1 MIVKKIYHQGYEV
14 KKILDSYGNIVFQK
28 TAEMT
33 NDIKFHTKSSVNSVN
48 YFTVYYTDSTQKDMK
63 YSEPNKEYVFPIP
76 TDKTVRMINFGT
88 SNIDEV
94 TVSCKI
100 KLSSDLFNSKPSTI
114 RLLSCDSTES
124 KNLTNSFK
132 YMDSPQKLL
141 EIRNLDAMNATGMTS
156 LFTDSYNIQ
165 KIVMRDL
172 NVSKV
177 TDMAYM
183 FNKCSGATTIDIANW
198 DTSSVTNL
206 SNAFY
211 YCQKVTALDLSSWN
225 TSNVTNM
232 KLLFA
237 YCNSLTSLDLSGW
250 DTSNVTDMY
259 SMFTNCGNIKSL
271 DLSSW
276 RPTSVSNMGSMFEWC
291 SGLISLNLSGWGK
304 LDKYCEL
311 SYMFKKC
318 SSLTSLDIS
327 GWDMSDCQFR
337 YMNYVFYG
345 CESLKTIRMV
355 GCNSSTISKINSLLS
370 DAKISGQV
378 TIITE

>member
-1 MIVKKIYHQGYEV
+1 MIVQKIYHQGEEV
-14 KKILDSYGNIVFQK
+14 NKILDSYGNIVFQK

-76 TDKTVRMINFGT
+76 TDKTVNNINFGT

-100 KLSSDLFNSKPSTI
+100 KLSSGLFNSKPSTI
-114 RLLSCDSTES
+114 RLLTCDATKST
-124 KNLTNSFK
+124 NLTNSFQH
-132 YMDSPQKLL
+132 MVSPHLV
-141 EIRNLDAMNATGMTS
+141 EIRNLDARNATGMTS

-177 TDMAYM
+177 TDMSYM

-198 DTSSVTNL
+198 NTSSVTNL

-225 TSNVTNM
+225 TSNVTSM
-232 KLLFA
+232 TSMFES
-237 YCNSLTSLDLSGW
+237 CTSLTSLDLSGL
-250 DTSNVTDMY
+250 DMTNVNNINNMFRYCSGLASLNLSGWRPTNVNNMY
-259 SMFTNCGNIKSL
+259 SMFDG
-271 DLSSW
+271 
-276 RPTSVSNMGSMFEWC
+276 C
-291 SGLISLNLSGWGK
+291 SGLISLDLSGWGK

-311 SYMFKKC
+311 SHMFRNC

-327 GWDMSDCQFR
+327 GWDISDCQWR
-337 YMNYVFYG
+337 YMKYVFNG
-345 CESLKTIRMV
+345 CKSLKTIRMV
-355 GCNSSTISKINSLLS
+355 GCNSSTISKIKSLLS

>member
-1 MIVKKIYHQGYEV
+1 MIVKKIYNQGEEV

-33 NDIKFHTKSSVNSVN
+33 NDIKFHTKSSVDGVK
-48 YFTVYYTDSTQKDMK
+48 YFTVNYTDSTQKDMK
-63 YSEPNKEYVFPIP
+63 YSEPNKEYTFPIP

-88 SNIDEV
+88 SYIDEV
-94 TVSCKI
+94 IVSCKI
-100 KLSSDLFNSKPSTI
+100 NLSSELFNSKPSTI
-114 RLLSCDSTES
+114 RLLSCDATES
-124 KNLTNSFK
+124 RDLTQSFK

-141 EIRNLDAMNATGMTS
+141 EIRNLDARNATRMS
-156 LFTDSYNIQ
+156 NLFGESYKIQ
-165 KIVMRDL
+165 QIVMRDL

-177 TDMAYM
+177 TDMASM

-225 TSNVTNM
+225 TSNVTGM
-232 KLLFA
+232 TSMFES
-237 YCNSLTSLDLSGW
+237 CTSLTSLDLSNF
-250 DTSNVTDMY
+250 NV
-259 SMFTNCGNIKSL
+259 SKVRNINHMFSYCSGLASL

-276 RPTSVSNMGSMFEWC
+276 IPTMVSNMGNMFDGC
-291 SGLISLNLSGWGK
+291 SGLISLDLSGWGK

-311 SYMFKKC
+311 SYMFRNC

-327 GWDMSDCQFR
+327 GWDISSIEWR
-337 YMNYVFYG
+337 YMKYVFNG
-345 CESLKTIRMV
+345 CKSLKTIRMV

-370 DAKISGQV
+370 DANISGQV

>member
-1 MIVKKIYHQGYEV
+1 MIVQKIYHQGEEV

-33 NDIKFHTKSSVNSVN
+33 NDIKFNTKSSVDGVK
-48 YFTVYYTDSTQKDMK
+48 YFNVHYTDSTQKDMK

-88 SNIDEV
+88 SYIDEV

-100 KLSSDLFNSKPSTI
+100 KLSSELFNSKPSTI
-114 RLLSCDSTES
+114 RLLTCDATES
-124 KNLTNSFK
+124 RDLTQSFK

-141 EIRNLDAMNATGMTS
+141 EIRNLDARNATRMSS
-156 LFTDSYNIQ
+156 LFGESYNIQ
-165 KIVMRDL
+165 QIVMRDL

-177 TDMAYM
+177 TDMSYM

-206 SNAFY
+206 SNSFY
-211 YCQKVTALDLSSWN
+211 YCNKVTALDLSSWN
-225 TSNVTNM
+225 TSNVTGM
-232 KLLFA
+232 TSMFES
-237 YCNSLTSLDLSGW
+237 CTSLTSLDLSGW
-250 DTSNVTDMY
+250 DMTNVKNINH
-259 SMFTNCGNIKSL
+259 MFSYCSGLASL

-276 RPTSVSNMGSMFEWC
+276 IPTMVSNMGNMFDGC
-291 SGLISLNLSGWGK
+291 SGLISLDLSGWGK

-311 SYMFKKC
+311 SYMFRNC

-327 GWDMSDCQFR
+327 GWDISSIGWR
-337 YMNYVFYG
+337 YMKYVFNG
-345 CESLKTIRMV
+345 CKSLKTIRMV

-370 DAKISGQV
+370 DANISGQV
-378 TIITE
+378 TIIT

>member
-1 MIVKKIYHQGYEV
+1 MIVKKIYHQGEEV
-14 KKILDSYGNIVFQK
+14 NKILDSYGNIVFQK

-33 NDIKFHTKSSVNSVN
+33 NNIKFHTKSSVNSVN

-114 RLLSCDSTES
+114 RLLTCDATES
-124 KNLTNSFK
+124 RDLTQSFK
-132 YMDSPQKLL
+132 YMHSPQKLL
-141 EIRNLDAMNATGMTS
+141 EIRKLDARNATRMEN
-156 LFTDSYNIQ
+156 LFGESYNIQ

-172 NVSKV
+172 NVGKV
-177 TDMAYM
+177 TDMASM

-211 YCQKVTALDLSSWN
+211 YCQNVTALDLSSWN
-225 TSNVTNM
+225 TSNVTGM
-232 KLLFA
+232 TSMFES
-237 YCNSLTSLDLSGW
+237 CTSLTSLDLSGW
-250 DTSNVTDMY
+250 DMTNVKNINN
-259 SMFTNCGNIKSL
+259 MFSYCSGLASL

-276 RPTSVSNMGSMFEWC
+276 IPTSVSNMGNMFDGC
-291 SGLISLNLSGWGK
+291 SGLISLDLSGWGK

-311 SYMFKKC
+311 SYMFRNC

-327 GWDMSDCQFR
+327 GWDISSIGWR
-337 YMNYVFYG
+337 YMNYVFNG
-345 CESLKTIRMV
+345 CKSLKTIRMV

>member
-1 MIVKKIYHQGYEV
+1 MIVQKIYHQGYEV

-33 NDIKFHTKSSVNSVN
+33 NDIKFHTKSSVDGVK
-48 YFTVYYTDSTQKDMK
+48 YFTVNYTDSTKTEMK
-63 YSEPNKEYVFPIP
+63 YSEPNNEYVFPIP

-88 SNIDEV
+88 SYIDEV

-100 KLSSDLFNSKPSTI
+100 KLSSNLFNSKPSTI
-114 RLLSCDSTES
+114 RLLNCDATES
-124 KNLTNSFK
+124 TDLTQSFK
-132 YMDSPQKLL
+132 YMDSPQNLL
-141 EIRNLDAMNATGMTS
+141 EIRNLDARNATRMVTIFGE
-156 LFTDSYNIQ
+156 SYNIQ

-177 TDMAYM
+177 TDMSYM
-183 FNKCSGATTIDIANW
+183 FNKCSGATTIDIDNW
-198 DTSSVTNL
+198 NTSSVTNL

-225 TSNVTNM
+225 TSNVTGM
-232 KLLFA
+232 TSMFES
-237 YCNSLTSLDLSGW
+237 CTSLTSLYLSNF
-250 DTSNVTDMY
+250 NV
-259 SMFTNCGNIKSL
+259 SKVRNINNMFSHCSGLKSL

-276 RPTSVSNMGSMFEWC
+276 IPTMVSNMGNMFDGC
-291 SGLISLNLSGWGK
+291 SGLISLDLSGWGK

-311 SYMFKKC
+311 SYMFRNC
-318 SSLTSLDIS
+318 RSLTSLDIS
-327 GWDMSDCQFR
+327 GWDISSIGWR
-337 YMNYVFYG
+337 YMKYVFNG
-345 CESLKTIRMV
+345 CKSLKTIRMV

-370 DAKISGQV
+370 DANISGQV

>member
-1 MIVKKIYHQGYEV
+1 MIVKKIYHQGDEV

-33 NDIKFHTKSSVNSVN
+33 NDIKFHTNSSVDGVN

-114 RLLSCDSTES
+114 RLLNCDATES
-124 KNLTNSFK
+124 RDLTQSFK
-132 YMDSPQKLL
+132 YMASPQNLV
-141 EIRNLDAMNATGMTS
+141 EIRNLDARNATRMS
-156 LFTDSYNIQ
+156 NLFGESYKIQ
-165 KIVMRDL
+165 QIVMRDL

-183 FNKCSGATTIDIANW
+183 FNKCSGATTIDISNW

-211 YCQKVTALDLSSWN
+211 YCQKVKALDLSSW
-225 TSNVTNM
+225 TTINVTDMNNM
-232 KLLFA
+232 FNN
-237 YCNSLTSLDLSGW
+237 CSSLASLDLSGW
-250 DTSNVTDMY
+250 DMTNVTNMNH
-259 SMFTNCGNIKSL
+259 MFSYCSGLASL
-271 DLSSW
+271 DLSGCNAS
-276 RPTSVSNMGSMFEWC
+276 RVNNMESMFDWC
-291 SGLISLNLSGWGK
+291 SGLISLDLSGWGK

-311 SYMFKKC
+311 SYMFRNC

-327 GWDMSDCQFR
+327 GWDMSDCQWR
-337 YMNYVFYG
+337 YMKYVFNG
-345 CESLKTIRMV
+345 CKSLKTIRMV

>member
-1 MIVKKIYHQGYEV
+1 MIVQKIYHQGEEV

-114 RLLSCDSTES
+114 RLLTCDATES
-124 KNLTNSFK
+124 RDLTQSFK

-141 EIRNLDAMNATGMTS
+141 EIRNLDARNATGMTS

-165 KIVMRDL
+165 KSVMRDL
-172 NVSKV
+172 NVGKV
-177 TDMAYM
+177 TDMAFM

-211 YCQKVTALDLSSWN
+211 YCQKVTALDLSSW
-225 TSNVTNM
+225 TTINVTDMNNM
-232 KLLFA
+232 FHG
-237 YCNSLTSLDLSGW
+237 CSSLASLDLSGW
-250 DTSNVTDMY
+250 DMTNIYNMTN
-259 SMFTNCGNIKSL
+259 MFYGCSGLTSL

-276 RPTSVSNMGSMFEWC
+276 RPTRVNNMDSMFDGC

-311 SYMFKKC
+311 SYMFRNC

-327 GWDMSDCQFR
+327 GWDMSDCQWR
-337 YMNYVFYG
+337 YMKYVFDG
-345 CESLKTIRMV
+345 CKSLKTIRMV

-378 TIITE
+378 TIIT

>member
-1 MIVKKIYHQGYEV
+1 MIVKKIYHQGEEV
-14 KKILDSYGNIVFQK
+14 NKILDSYGNIVFQK

-33 NDIKFHTKSSVNSVN
+33 NDIKFHTNSSVNSVN

-63 YSEPNKEYVFPIP
+63 YSEPNKEYVFHIP

-124 KNLTNSFK
+124 NNLTNSFK

-141 EIRNLDAMNATGMTS
+141 EIRNLDARNATSMTS

-172 NVSKV
+172 NVGKV
-177 TDMAYM
+177 TDMASM
-183 FNKCSGATTIDIANW
+183 FNKCRGATTIDIANW

-211 YCQKVTALDLSSWN
+211 YCQNVTALNLSSWN
-225 TSNVTNM
+225 TSNVTGM
-232 KLLFA
+232 TSMFES
-237 YCNSLTSLDLSGW
+237 CTSLTSLDLSGW
-250 DTSNVTDMY
+250 DMTNVKNMNHMFSHCSGLTSLN
-259 SMFTNCGNIKSL
+259 
-271 DLSSW
+271 LSSW
-276 RPTSVSNMGSMFEWC
+276 NTRNVKSMDSMFDGC
-291 SGLISLNLSGWGK
+291 SGLISLDLSGFGK

-311 SYMFKKC
+311 SYMFRNC

-327 GWDMSDCQFR
+327 GWDISSIGWR
-337 YMNYVFYG
+337 YMNYVFNG
-345 CESLKTIRMV
+345 CKSLKTIRMV

>member
-1 MIVKKIYHQGYEV
+1 MIVKKIYHQGDEV

-33 NDIKFHTKSSVNSVN
+33 NDIKFHTKSSVNGVN

-63 YSEPNKEYVFPIP
+63 YSEPNKEYTFPIP
-76 TDKTVRMINFGT
+76 TDKTVNNINFGT
-88 SNIDEV
+88 SYIDEV

-100 KLSSDLFNSKPSTI
+100 KLSSGLFNSKPSTI
-114 RLLSCDSTES
+114 RLMSCDSTES
-124 KNLTNSFK
+124 KNLTNSFQH
-132 YMDSPQKLL
+132 MVSPNLV
-141 EIRNLDAMNATGMTS
+141 EIRNLDARNATGMTS
-156 LFTDSYNIQ
+156 LFTDSYGIKQ
-165 KIVMRDL
+165 IVMRDL

-177 TDMAYM
+177 TDMSYM

-211 YCQKVTALDLSSWN
+211 YCQKVTALDLSSW
-225 TSNVTNM
+225 TTINVTDMNNM
-232 KLLFA
+232 FHG
-237 YCNSLTSLDLSGW
+237 CSSLASLDLSGW
-250 DTSNVTDMY
+250 DMTNIYNMT
-259 SMFTNCGNIKSL
+259 SMFYGCSGLTSL

-276 RPTSVSNMGSMFEWC
+276 RPTRVNNMDSMFDGC

-311 SYMFKKC
+311 SYMFRNC
-318 SSLTSLDIS
+318 SRLTSLDIS
-327 GWDMSDCQFR
+327 CWDMSDCQWR
-337 YMNYVFYG
+337 YMKYVFNG
-345 CESLKTIRMV
+345 CKSLKTIRMV

>member
-1 MIVKKIYHQGYEV
+1 MIVQKIYHQGYEV

-100 KLSSDLFNSKPSTI
+100 KLSSDLFNSNPSTI

-124 KNLTNSFK
+124 TNLSNSFK
-132 YMDSPQKLL
+132 YMASPQKLL
-141 EIRNLDAMNATGMTS
+141 EIRNLDARNATRMVTIFGET
-156 LFTDSYNIQ
+156 YNIQ
-165 KIVMRDL
+165 QIVMRDL

-177 TDMAYM
+177 TDMSYM
-183 FNKCSGATTIDIANW
+183 FNKCSGATTIDIDNW
-198 DTSSVTNL
+198 NTSSVTNL

-211 YCQKVTALDLSSWN
+211 YCQKVTALDLSSW
-225 TSNVTNM
+225 TTINVTDMNNM
-232 KLLFA
+232 FHG
-237 YCNSLTSLDLSGW
+237 CSSLASLDLSGW
-250 DTSNVTDMY
+250 DMTNIYNMT
-259 SMFTNCGNIKSL
+259 SMFYGCSGLTSL

-276 RPTSVSNMGSMFEWC
+276 RPTRVNNMDSMFDGC

-311 SYMFKKC
+311 SYMFRNC

-327 GWDMSDCQFR
+327 GWDMSDCQWR
-337 YMNYVFYG
+337 YMKYVFNG
-345 CESLKTIRMV
+345 CKSLKTIRMV
-355 GCNSSTISKINSLLS
+355 GCNSSTINKINSLLS
-370 DAKISGQV
+370 DSKISGQV

>member
-1 MIVKKIYHQGYEV
+1 MIVQKIYHQGEEV
-14 KKILDSYGNIVFQK
+14 NKILDSYGNIVFQK

-33 NDIKFHTKSSVNSVN
+33 NDIKFHTKSSVNSVK

-124 KNLTNSFK
+124 KDLTQSFK

-141 EIRNLDAMNATGMTS
+141 EIRNLDARNATRMSSIFGE
-156 LFTDSYNIQ
+156 SYNIQ
-165 KIVMRDL
+165 QIVMRDL

-177 TDMAYM
+177 TDMSYM

-198 DTSSVTNL
+198 DTSSVKNL

-211 YCQKVTALDLSSWN
+211 YCKNVNKLDLSSWN
-225 TSNVTNM
+225 TINVTGMSNM
-232 KLLFA
+232 F
-237 YCNSLTSLDLSGW
+237 YDCSSLASLDLSGW
-250 DTSNVTDMY
+250 DMTNVNNMSGMFRGCSSLTSLNLI
-259 SMFTNCGNIKSL
+259 GWI
-271 DLSSW
+271 
-276 RPTSVSNMGSMFEWC
+276 PTMVSNMSYMFDGC
-291 SGLISLNLSGWGK
+291 SGLISLDLSGWGK
-304 LDKYCEL
+304 LDEYCEL
-311 SYMFKKC
+311 NYMFRNC

-327 GWDMSDCQFR
+327 GWDMSDCQWR
-337 YMNYVFYG
+337 YMKYVFNG
-345 CESLKTIRMV
+345 CKSLKTIRMV
-355 GCNSSTISKINSLLS
+355 GCNSSTISKINSILS
-370 DAKISGQV
+370 DANISGQV
-378 TIITE
+378 TIIT

>member
-1 MIVKKIYHQGYEV
+1 MIVKKIYHQGEEV
-14 KKILDSYGNIVFQK
+14 NKILDSYGNIVFQK

-33 NDIKFHTKSSVNSVN
+33 NDIKFHTKSSVNGVN
-48 YFTVYYTDSTQKDMK
+48 YFTVHYTDSTQNDMK
-63 YSEPNKEYVFPIP
+63 YSEPNKEYVFTIP
-76 TDKTVRMINFGT
+76 TDKTVRMINFGI

-124 KNLTNSFK
+124 KNLTNSFN
-132 YMDSPQKLL
+132 YMDSPQNLV
-141 EIRNLDAMNATGMTS
+141 EIRNLDARNATGMTS
-156 LFTDSYNIQ
+156 LFTDSYNIK

-177 TDMAYM
+177 TDMSYM
-183 FNKCSGATTIDIANW
+183 FNKCSGTTTIDISNW

-206 SNAFY
+206 SNSFY
-211 YCQKVTALDLSSWN
+211 YCQNVTALDLSSWN
-225 TSNVTNM
+225 TSNVTSTTSM
-232 KLLFA
+232 FES
-237 YCNSLTSLDLSGW
+237 CTSLTSLDLSGW
-250 DTSNVTDMY
+250 DMTNVNNMNH
-259 SMFTNCGNIKSL
+259 MFSYCIGLTSL

-276 RPTSVSNMGSMFEWC
+276 IPTSLSNMNNMFDGC
-291 SGLISLNLSGWGK
+291 SGLISLDLSGCGK

-311 SYMFKKC
+311 SYMFRNC
-318 SSLTSLDIS
+318 SNLTSLDIS
-327 GWDMSDCQFR
+327 GWDISDCQWR
-337 YMNYVFYG
+337 YMKYVFNG
-345 CESLKTIRMV
+345 CKSLKTIRMV

-370 DAKISGQV
+370 DANISSKV

>member
-1 MIVKKIYHQGYEV
+1 MIVKKIYHQGEEV
-14 KKILDSYGNIVFQK
+14 NKILDSYGNIVFQK

-76 TDKTVRMINFGT
+76 TDKTVRLINFGT

-114 RLLSCDSTES
+114 RLLTCDATES
-124 KNLTNSFK
+124 RDLTQSFK
-132 YMDSPQKLL
+132 YMDRPQKLL
-141 EIRNLDAMNATGMTS
+141 EIRNLDARNATSMTS

-177 TDMAYM
+177 TDMASM

-211 YCQKVTALDLSSWN
+211 YCQNVTALDLSSWN
-225 TSNVTNM
+225 TSNVTGM
-232 KLLFA
+232 TSMFES
-237 YCNSLTSLDLSGW
+237 CTSLTSLDLSGW
-250 DTSNVTDMY
+250 DMTNVKNINH
-259 SMFTNCGNIKSL
+259 MFSYCSGLKSL

-276 RPTSVSNMGSMFEWC
+276 IPTMVSNIGNMFDGC
-291 SGLISLNLSGWGK
+291 SGLISLDLTGWGK

-311 SYMFKKC
+311 SYMFRNC

-327 GWDMSDCQFR
+327 GWDISSIGWR
-337 YMNYVFYG
+337 YMKYVFNG
-345 CESLKTIRMV
+345 CKSLKTIRMV

-370 DAKISGQV
+370 DAKISGEV

>member
-1 MIVKKIYHQGYEV
+1 MIVQKIYHQGEEV
-14 KKILDSYGNIVFQK
+14 NKILDSYGNIVFQK

-88 SNIDEV
+88 SYIDEV

-100 KLSSDLFNSKPSTI
+100 KLSSGLFNSKPSTI

-124 KNLTNSFK
+124 TNLSNSFK

-141 EIRNLDAMNATGMTS
+141 EIRNLDARNATGMTS
-156 LFTDSYNIQ
+156 LFTDSYDIKQ
-165 KIVMRDL
+165 IVMRDL

-177 TDMAYM
+177 TDMGYM

-198 DTSSVTNL
+198 DTSSVTSL

-211 YCQKVTALDLSSWN
+211 ECRIVQTLDLSSWN
-225 TSNVTNM
+225 TSNVTGMSNM
-232 KLLFA
+232 FYDCSA
-237 YCNSLTSLDLSGW
+237 ITSLDLSNFNVSKVRNMANMFQSCGSLTSLNLSGW
-250 DTSNVTDMY
+250 
-259 SMFTNCGNIKSL
+259 I
-271 DLSSW
+271 
-276 RPTSVSNMGSMFEWC
+276 PTMVSNMDYMFDGC
-291 SGLISLNLSGWGK
+291 SGLISLDLSGWGK

-311 SYMFKKC
+311 SYMFRNC

-327 GWDMSDCQFR
+327 GWDISDCQWR
-337 YMNYVFYG
+337 YMKYVFNG
-345 CESLKTIRMV
+345 CKSLKTIRMV

>member
-1 MIVKKIYHQGYEV
+1 MIVQKIYHQGEEV

-33 NDIKFHTKSSVNSVN
+33 NDIKFHTTSDVDGVK
-48 YFTVYYTDSTQKDMK
+48 YFTVNYTDSTKTEMK

-88 SNIDEV
+88 SYIDEV

-100 KLSSDLFNSKPSTI
+100 KLSSELFNSKPSTI
-114 RLLSCDSTES
+114 RLLTCDATES
-124 KNLTNSFK
+124 RDLTQSFK
-132 YMDSPQKLL
+132 YMASPQKLL
-141 EIRNLDAMNATGMTS
+141 EIRNLDARNATRMVTIFGE
-156 LFTDSYNIQ
+156 SYNIQ
-165 KIVMRDL
+165 QIVMRDL

-177 TDMAYM
+177 TDMSYM
-183 FNKCSGATTIDIANW
+183 FNKCSGATTIDIDNW
-198 DTSSVTNL
+198 NTSSVTNL

-211 YCQKVTALDLSSWN
+211 YCQKITALDLSSW
-225 TSNVTNM
+225 TTINVTDMNNM
-232 KLLFA
+232 FHG
-237 YCNSLTSLDLSGW
+237 CSSLASLDLSGW
-250 DTSNVTDMY
+250 DMTNIYNMT
-259 SMFTNCGNIKSL
+259 SMFYGCSGLTSL

-276 RPTSVSNMGSMFEWC
+276 RPTRVNNMDSMFDGC

-311 SYMFKKC
+311 SYMFRNC

-327 GWDMSDCQFR
+327 GWDISSIGWR
-337 YMNYVFYG
+337 YMKYVFNG
-345 CESLKTIRMV
+345 CKSLKTIRMV

-370 DAKISGQV
+370 DASISGQV
-378 TIITE
+378 TIITK